1 MTLLLDAGNTRLKW
15 ARLADGRLG
24 PVHATPHRDV
34 PAADWQAQLRA
45 AGRPARL
52 VVANVAGEAFGHAL
66 AEWSRATW
74 DLAPEF
80 VATRAR
86 AAGLAIAYAMPAA
99 LGVDRWLAMIA
110 AWKSARRACVVVVAG
125 TASTVDAVDGQGRHR
140 GGYIVPGVRMMR
152 EALHERT
159 GGIARAAALAPPA
172 VDGAFGVNTGGAVEQ
187 GARVAL
193 AALAERSV
201 AELARVLVPGA
212 APPRLFLAGGDAELV
227 APLLRVEHAR
237 APDLVLQGLA
247 AVAQEAPP

>member
-15 ARLADGRLG
+15 SRLVDGRLG
-24 PVHATPHRDV
+24 VVEATPHRDV
-34 PAADWQAQLRA
+34 PAADWQRVLAG

-52 VVANVAGEAFGHAL
+52 VVANVAGESFGHAL
-66 AEWSRATW
+66 TYWARATW
-74 DLAPEF
+74 NVAPEF

-86 AAGLAIAYAMPAA
+86 AAGLTIAYAMPTA

-110 AWKSARRACVVVVAG
+110 AWRTARRACVVIVAG
-125 TASTVDAVDGQGRHR
+125 TALTVDAVDAQGRHR

-159 GGIARAAALAPPA
+159 GGIARASALAPPA

-201 AELARVLVPGA
+201 AELARVLIPGD
-212 APPRLFLAGGDAELV
+212 APPHVFLAGGDGELV
-227 APLLRVEHAR
+227 APLLRIEHSR

-247 AVAQEAPP
+247 AIAQEPHP